1 MAGTTAVEVPVTA
14 AIVNESPRMKVQ
26 GSPEKS
32 PHVLKMDSGE
42 VKTSPQG
49 KGVGIFGLE
58 GSPTIITQVDG
69 PAKDPKVSM
78 WCQIWGQPH
87 SHCRSPSWISSFTFP
102 LMAVNSNPGLTITSR
117 HQAIPVQVVH
127 ASGHI
132 PECLD
137 ITSTHS
143 FVVIQ
148 LFDNIMVYIEMCS
161 LTVQM

>member
-1 MAGTTAVEVPVTA
+1 MAGTTAVEVPVPA

-69 PAKDPKVSM
+69 PAKDPKLQFV
-78 WCQIWGQPH
+78 
-87 SHCRSPSWISSFTFP
+87 SPSAEEFDILQRQMKARIEEGQGETIYEIGVGGRNFSFFIFVRYSLCQGTTKG
-102 LMAVNSNPGLTITSR
+102 LLHSLWDCNS
-117 HQAIPVQVVH
+117 Q
-127 ASGHI
+127 
-132 PECLD
+132 
-137 ITSTHS
+137 
-143 FVVIQ
+143 
-148 LFDNIMVYIEMCS
+148 
-161 LTVQM
+161 